1 VRQNVGE
8 YIPDVL
14 PLAVGGTIAGSHV
27 TDVEDSIMGNGLGH
41 FVGVVQVE
49 WVRGAERD
57 HNMRLL
63 VDFAFV
69 DPAGKTWTAKT
80 GFETDGASIPRA
92 FWTLVG
98 GPFEGQYREAAV
110 IHDEYCF
117 LKTETW
123 QATHRVFLDG
133 MLASGV
139 SEELAKTLYAG
150 VMLGGPRWGPDV
162 DAAVPEAKAG
172 TLIDAVKVRPD
183 EAGRATRT
191 RDVSNAE
198 AQVVYEWVRANNPT
212 REQIDSHIL
221 SHFPEKRPEHSGVA
235 VVPPTR

>member
-1 VRQNVGE
+1 M
-8 YIPDVL
+8 
-14 PLAVGGTIAGSHV
+14 A
-27 TDVEDSIMGNGLGH
+27 NGLGH

-49 WVRGAERD
+49 WVRGAERE

-63 VDFAFV
+63 ADFAFI
-69 DPAGKTWTAKT
+69 DPAGKTWTAKA
-80 GFETDGASIPRA
+80 GYETDGASIPRA

-139 SEELAKTLYAG
+139 SEVLAKTLYAG
-150 VMLGGPRWGPDV
+150 VMLGGPRWGLDV
-162 DAAVPEAKAG
+162 DLSVPEVMKGAMV
-172 TLIDAVKVRPD
+172 DAVKITPD
-183 EAGRATRT
+183 HAGILTKT
-191 RDVSNAE
+191 RDVTIAE
-198 AQVVYEWVRANNPT
+198 AEVVHGWVRANNPT
-212 REQIDSHIL
+212 REQIDAHIL
-221 SHFPEKRPEHSGVA
+221 GHFPETRP
-235 VVPPTR
+235 